1 MLDKYWCELYQQ
13 SQSVN
18 LSEAAAAPV
27 KMNHVLTEDASVDL
41 SQSSWHPSPAK
52 GVKRLMLER
61 DGGEQTTRATSIVS
75 YAPNSNFS
83 AHNHPLGEEFLVLSG
98 TFSDDHGDYP
108 AGTYVRN
115 PPGSSHSPKS
125 VDGCMIWVKL
135 QQFQPDDKKAVIREL
150 SDSADEK
157 MPLDIGLEGQI
168 LFDDYEQVS
177 FVNTSEKQVITPPDT
192 INGIEIL
199 VLTGEVTVN
208 NHRHQ
213 TGAWLRLAKGNTPEI
228 AINKATSLLI
238 KTGHLSC

>member
-1 MLDKYWCELYQQ
+1 MLNNYWRELYQK

-27 KMNHVLTEDASVDL
+27 KMNHVLTEDASVDP

-98 TFSDDHGDYP
+98 TFSDEYGDYP

-115 PPGSSHSPKS
+115 PPGSSHAPKS
-125 VDGCMIWVKL
+125 VNGCMIWVKL
-135 QQFQPDDKKAVIREL
+135 QQFRDNDQKAVIRSL
-150 SDSADEK
+150 SEDVSQQDT
-157 MPLDIGLEGQI
+157 LDIGLQGQI
-168 LFDDYEQVS
+168 LFNDYEQVS
-177 FVNTSEKQVITPPDT
+177 YVSVSDQLVVTPSTT
-192 INGIEIL
+192 IKGIEML
-199 VLTGEVTVN
+199 LLAGEVNINAHEYKTA
-208 NHRHQ
+208 
-213 TGAWLRLAKGNTPEI
+213 AWIRIAAGKTPEI
-228 AINKATSLLI
+228 SIAEDSRLLL
-238 KTGHLSC
+238 KTGHLS